1 MILATGMG
9 NTGVAYCCLG
19 ADVGEGVFGNKKADT
34 RVSACMVRDDRYQG
48 SDVLPVIAT
57 RLSIH

>member
-1 MILATGMG
+1 MG

-19 ADVGEGVFGNKKADT
+19 ADVGEGVFGNKKADIT
-34 RVSACMVRDDRYQG
+34 VSACMVRDDRYQG

-57 RLSIH
+57 RLSVH